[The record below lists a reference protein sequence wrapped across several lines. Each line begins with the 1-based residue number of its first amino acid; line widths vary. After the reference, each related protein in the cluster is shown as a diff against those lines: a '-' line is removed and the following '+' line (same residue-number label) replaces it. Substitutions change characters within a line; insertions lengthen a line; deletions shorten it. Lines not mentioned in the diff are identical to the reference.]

1 MSSTE
6 SSIRT
11 VKDHSGQDAELLP
24 VVVAAATTSVIPRQA
39 DSDEMLIN
47 LWLHGRS
54 PATQEAYQGDVRRL
68 CRFVGRPLRQ
78 TALADLQR
86 FSDSL
91 EQDGLA
97 PASQHRILAA
107 VKSLFAFGCRLGY
120 LQFDTARPLRL
131 PTLRNRLAERILDE
145 GQVQRMIALEVHPRN
160 RAILL
165 LLYGAGLRVS
175 EACGLKWRDCQ
186 ARDNG
191 GQVTVHGKGGK
202 TRTILIPL
210 SVWESLVALR
220 SAGDDDAPVFRS
232 RKHGH
237 LQKAA
242 MERLVRKAAR
252 RAGVS
257 QAVSP
262 HWLRH
267 AHASHSLDR
276 NAPIHVVQAT
286 LGHTSLSSTSRY
298 VHARP
303 TDSSSRYLPL

>member
-1 MSSTE
+1 MRSTE
-6 SSIRT
+6 SSIRV
-11 VKDHSGQDAELLP
+11 VKDHSGEDANLLP
-24 VVVAAATTSVIPRQA
+24 VPIAAVTTAVIPQQA
-39 DSDEMLIN
+39 ASDEMLIG

-54 PATQEAYQGDVRRL
+54 EATQEAYRFDAKRL
-68 CRFVGRPLRQ
+68 ARFIGKALGQ
-78 TALADLQR
+78 MTLADLQA
-86 FSDSL
+86 FSDNL
-91 EQDGLA
+91 EQSGLA

-120 LQFDTARPLRL
+120 LPFDTARPLRL

-145 GQVQRMIALEVHPRN
+145 GQVQRMIALEAHPRN

-186 ARDNG
+186 VRENG

-202 TRTILIPL
+202 TRSILIPL
-210 SVWESLVALR
+210 SVWESLLALR
-220 SAGDDDAPVFRS
+220 SGDGDDAPVFRS
-232 RKHGH
+232 RKNGH
-237 LQKAA
+237 LRKAA
-242 MERLVRKAAR
+242 MERLVRRAAL
-252 RAGVS
+252 RAAV
-257 QAVSP
+257 QRAVSP

-267 AHASHSLDR
+267 AHASHALDR
-276 NAPIHVVQAT
+276 GAPIHVVQAT
-286 LGHTSLSSTSRY
+286 MGHSSLSSTSMY

>member
-1 MSSTE
+1 MRSTE
-6 SSIRT
+6 SSIRGIR
-11 VKDHSGQDAELLP
+11 DHSGEDANLMP
-24 VVVAAATTSVIPRQA
+24 VPIAAVTTSVIPRQA
-39 DSDEMLIN
+39 DSDDMLIG

-54 PATQEAYQGDVRRL
+54 EATQEAYGFDAKRL
-68 CRFVGRPLRQ
+68 FQFVSKTLGQ
-78 TALADLQR
+78 MTLADLQA

-91 EQDGLA
+91 QQGGLA

-120 LQFDTARPLRL
+120 LPFDTARPLRL

-145 GQVQRMIALEVHPRN
+145 GQVQRMIALEAHPRN
-160 RAILL
+160 RAVLL

-186 ARDNG
+186 ARENG

-202 TRTILIPL
+202 TRSILIPL
-210 SVWESLVALR
+210 SVWESILSLR
-220 SAGDDDAPVFRS
+220 GGAEENAPAFQS

-237 LQKAA
+237 LRKAA
-242 MERLVRKAAR
+242 MERLVRRAAQ
-252 RAGVS
+252 RAGILRL
-257 QAVSP
+257 VSP

-276 NAPIHVVQAT
+276 GAPIHVVQAT
-286 LGHTSLSSTSRY
+286 LGHSSLSSM
-298 VHARP
+298 
-303 TDSSSRYLPL
+303 

>member
-1 MSSTE
+1 MRSIE
-6 SSIRT
+6 SSIRCI
-11 VKDHSGQDAELLP
+11 KDHSGEDANLLP
-24 VVVAAATTSVIPRQA
+24 VPVAAVTTSVIPRQA
-39 DSDEMLIN
+39 DSDEMLIG

-54 PATQEAYQGDVRRL
+54 PATQEAYQFDAKRL
-68 CRFVGRPLRQ
+68 FRFVGKTLGRM
-78 TALADLQR
+78 TLADLQA

-91 EQDGLA
+91 QQGGLA

-120 LQFDTARPLRL
+120 LPFDTARPLRL

-145 GQVQRMIALEVHPRN
+145 GQVQRMIALEAHPRN

-186 ARDNG
+186 LRENG

-202 TRTILIPL
+202 TRSILIPL
-210 SVWESLVALR
+210 SVWESILSLR
-220 SAGDDDAPVFRS
+220 GGSEENAPVFRS
-232 RKHGH
+232 RKNGH
-237 LQKAA
+237 LRKAA
-242 MERLVRKAAR
+242 MERLVRKSAQRAAIQR
-252 RAGVS
+252 
-257 QAVSP
+257 AVSP

-267 AHASHSLDR
+267 AHASHALDR
-276 NAPIHVVQAT
+276 GAPIHVVQT
-286 LGHTSLSSTSRY
+286 TMGHASLSSTSRY
-298 VHARP
+298 THARP